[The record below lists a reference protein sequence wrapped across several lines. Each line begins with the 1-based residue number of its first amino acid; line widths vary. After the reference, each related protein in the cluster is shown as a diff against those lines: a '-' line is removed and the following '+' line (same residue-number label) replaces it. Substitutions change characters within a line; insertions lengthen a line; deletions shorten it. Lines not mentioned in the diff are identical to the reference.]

1 MTSYIVPLIGAI
13 VCLVT
18 IAELL
23 RRRQL
28 REKYAVLW
36 ILVGTA
42 VVVLTAF
49 PEVLNWISRLLG
61 IIVPANLLFF
71 GALVLLLSVSVHQS
85 WELSRLEDETRKLAE
100 DVAILRLEAEQD
112 RRGREGAS

>member
-1 MTSYIVPLIGAI
+1 MTYIAPLLGAVI
-13 VCLVT
+13 CLVT
-18 IAELL
+18 IGELL

-36 ILVGTA
+36 LVVGTGVA
-42 VVVLTAF
+42 VLAIFPALLDRLSRAVGVV
-49 PEVLNWISRLLG
+49 
-61 IIVPANLLFF
+61 VPANLLFF

-100 DVAILRLEAEQD
+100 DLAILRLEVEKSRKGPD
-112 RRGREGAS
+112 